1 MLLPM
6 RVSISFSR
14 SGKAQFWERES
25 NGIISN
31 NSHAVHKHRF
41 TSMAR
46 EQVDLLHS
54 ACWID
59 FDLVNITELSASY
72 LFLGVV
78 SRARPRPAGS
88 GARDY
93 KKNKQISENAVWQV
107 WGLLTLAP
115 TIIYTANHYKG

>member
-93 KKNKQISENAVWQV
+93 KKNKQTDLGERRLTSVELAHARPNNNIHSES
-107 WGLLTLAP
+107 L
-115 TIIYTANHYKG
+115 